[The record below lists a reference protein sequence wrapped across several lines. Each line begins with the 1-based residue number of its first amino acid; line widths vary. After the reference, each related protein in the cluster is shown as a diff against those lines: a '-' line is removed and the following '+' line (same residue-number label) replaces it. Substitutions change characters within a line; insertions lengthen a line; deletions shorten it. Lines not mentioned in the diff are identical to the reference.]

1 MLASNIPIFLMA
13 GIALALALLIG
24 KATHW
29 IKVTGVVGYL
39 LTGFLLGPEV
49 LQLVKFTRLEIE
61 MITWFSLGFIGFTL
75 GGKLPLQLLRKSGKK
90 IIFMMLGGIVFPFVF
105 VLGGIYFLKG
115 NLSLG
120 LIFGALA
127 CTSAPAGTIAVIY
140 EYRARGKLTNAIV
153 AVVGLDDA
161 FGVVVFAVTIAGVS
175 AIMGGSNSF
184 LSAETLWEPA
194 KEIGGALLLG
204 GAAGGILALIVKKVH
219 ERAELFVLT
228 LAILLSSIGT
238 AMWLGFSVILASITM
253 GMVFVNI
260 LPHECRIVFR
270 DMDRITLPIFILF
283 FLTAGLEL
291 RLDLLLG
298 SGALV
303 LVYVLFRTIGKLSG
317 PMAAAGIARTDPKLK
332 KYLGFGILPQAGVAL
347 GLALLASHKLV
358 ELGKPELA
366 GLVITTITA
375 TTVVFEIIGPI
386 GTRFALVSSGEAR
399 RK

>member
-1 MLASNIPIFLMA
+1 MA